1 MEPKSIHQ
9 IINNSALNFQERKK
23 VAQKKERFIMTAQL
37 KELFNTEAK
46 KYYLL
51 ENRNFT
57 VNEDNKSFLNIFC
70 KYFAQDPDFETS
82 HKGEL
87 RKGLFVFGPQGTGK
101 TSSFKIMQN
110 VSRTYHLNQVWVPII
125 YTQKVVEQFNLAESG
140 KTDYVIQYFSKGKF
154 MFDDVGAEKEA
165 SNFGKEDIFG
175 RIMELRYNQAIRSY
189 SRKCMMN
196 YAKNFNKN
204 ITYKDVSWFA
214 KVEHQRRYK
223 GYEDEVIKGKE
234 KSGAIK
240 PGLQTH
246 VHITVSRMHKYKRVN
261 LSPRINARKSNKLM
275 LNGINHSG
283 GFDRSNWKQLN
294 EDSFDKMFGYSRS
307 LEEKFETHRIL
318 KNGRIEEQIAMKSLI
333 EKENQRDNINQISY

>member
-1 MEPKSIHQ
+1 MPVSIVHKTSGDNKGSCTKYGFYLNKENQ
-9 IINNSALNFQERKK
+9 EYIKQNQHERQQFFFNQDNDKISTIKAIDMIDTNAKGKGLRKNVDRYFTLTINLSE
-23 VAQKKERFIMTAQL
+23 
-37 KELFNTEAK
+37 KELKHIAK
-46 KYYLL
+46 L
-51 ENRNFT
+51 
-57 VNEDNKSFLNIFC
+57 VS
-70 KYFAQDPDFETS
+70 
-82 HKGEL
+82 
-87 RKGLFVFGPQGTGK
+87 GK
-101 TSSFKIMQN
+101 EIRDVKD
-110 VSRTYHLNQVWVPII
+110 LNQEE
-125 YTQKVVEQFNLAESG
+125 YK
-140 KTDYVIQYFSKGKF
+140 K
-154 MFDDVGAEKEA
+154 
-165 SNFGKEDIFG
+165 
-175 RIMELRYNQAIRSY
+175 YNQAIRSY

-204 ITYKDVSWFA
+204 ITYKDISWFA

-246 VHITVSRMHKYKRVN
+246 VHITVSRMHKYQRIN
-261 LSPRINARKSNKLM
+261 LSPRTNARKSDKLT
-275 LNGINHSG
+275 LNGIKRSG

-318 KNGRIEEQIAMKSLI
+318 KNGCIEEQIAMKSLI